1 MVSHFERYHLL
12 SLIKDNA
19 RLLYGPGYTYYITT
33 SRDSTN
39 TAQAKLFGYNVN
51 GIGVQVLRVGNAANR
66 DMEQALVNLHV
77 QLMTQ
82 VSVITG
88 KSIKC

>member
-1 MVSHFERYHLL
+1 MVSHLERYHVL

-33 SRDSTN
+33 SCDNTK

-51 GIGVQVLRVGNAANR
+51 GIGGQVLRVGNAAKE